1 MRHPPG
7 GYEVARIGEDPA
19 AFEAFY
25 REHVQTMLRYAAR
38 RSRDPFAAADLVA
51 DVFLAAISAASGYR
65 EELGS
70 PIAWLHGIARKVA
83 AAEDRRAARSSVAES
98 RISGHRLLEN
108 DDIARLEE
116 RIDAEQACH
125 DLLAAMATLPAGQR
139 AVLELVAVD
148 GLTIAEAAA
157 ALDINPVAARVRLH
171 RARSAMRRELASQTT
186 TDSTP
191 SLSPPLEVTP

>member
-7 GYEVARIGEDPA
+7 GYQVARIGEDPE

-38 RSRDPFAAADLVA
+38 RSRDPFAAADLVTE
-51 DVFLAAISAASGYR
+51 VFLAAISAAAGYR

-70 PIAWLHGIARKVA
+70 PIAWLHGIARNVA
-83 AAEDRRAARSSVAES
+83 AAEDRRAARSAAAES

-125 DLLAAMATLPAGQR
+125 GLLDAMAALPAGQR

-148 GLTIAEAAA
+148 GLTITEAAT
-157 ALDINPVAARVRLH
+157 ALGINPVTARVRLH
-171 RARSAMRRELASQTT
+171 RARSAMRCELAAQTAAG
-186 TDSTP
+186 SAP
-191 SLSPPLEVTP
+191 SLSFPLEVTS